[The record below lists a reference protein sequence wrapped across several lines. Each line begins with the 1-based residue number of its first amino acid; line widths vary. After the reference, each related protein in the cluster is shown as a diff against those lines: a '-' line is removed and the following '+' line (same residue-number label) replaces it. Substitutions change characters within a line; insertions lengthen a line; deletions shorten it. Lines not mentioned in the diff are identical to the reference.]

1 MLIKLKTED
10 LTFGMYVSKL
20 DRPWTETSFLFQ
32 GFIIRTS
39 DELKQLESSCEFV
52 FVDEEKSETE
62 TPGRSIS
69 SPNQIKQKT
78 TARSASATDKEIY
91 HDFKEE
97 LTVATGIHNSAS
109 RYIKTV
115 LEDTRLGGT
124 IDTGAAKE
132 IVADMADSIIRNPN
146 ALVWLTHLKRRD
158 DYTAI
163 HSMNVCIISLAFARS
178 CGCSVE
184 QLKTIG
190 MGALLHDIGKMKVP
204 DEILNKPGK
213 LTEQEFEVMKKHPVY
228 GYELLKDDKQVSAE
242 SLDIV
247 LSHHE
252 HTNGS
257 GYPNALTE
265 HEIKP
270 LTRIVCI
277 VDVYDAVTSGR
288 VYHNAMTPHD
298 ALKNMYNWMPGN
310 FDQELVEIFIKSL
323 GIYPVGTIVELT
335 TGQTAIVSSIN
346 ENHHLKPTVM
356 LVLDKNKQP
365 YTTRSI
371 MNLSS
376 KMWKDD
382 KDPPAI
388 KRVLNP
394 DAENIDVPAIIREE
408 ALDKTL

>member
-39 DELKQLESSCEFV
+39 NELKQLESTCEFV
-52 FVDEEKSETE
+52 FVDEEKSEAE
-62 TPGRSIS
+62 TPIRS
-69 SPNQIKQKT
+69 SPSSIQLKQKST
-78 TARSASATDKEIY
+78 DGSTPASDEDVY

-97 LTVATGIHNSAS
+97 LSVATGIHSSAS
-109 RYIKTV
+109 NYIKTM
-115 LEDTRLGGT
+115 LEDTRMGGT

-178 CGCSVE
+178 CGFPVE

-190 MGALLHDIGKMKVP
+190 TGALLHDIGKMKVP

-213 LTEQEFEVMKKHPVY
+213 LTEQEFEVMKKHPAY
-228 GYELLKDDKQVSAE
+228 GYELLKDDKQISAD

-265 HEIKP
+265 HEINP

-298 ALKNMYNWMPGN
+298 ALKNIYNWTPGN
-310 FDQELVEIFIKSL
+310 FDQGLVEIFIKSL
-323 GIYPVGTIVELT
+323 GIYPIGTIVELT

-346 ENHHLKPTVM
+346 EDHHLKPTVM
-356 LVLDKNKQP
+356 LVLDKIKQP

-371 MNLSS
+371 VNLSS
-376 KMWKDD
+376 KMWEDD

-394 DAENIDVPAIIREE
+394 DTENIDVPAIIQEE
-408 ALDKTL
+408 TLNKTL